1 MDLHGRLLG
10 RQLGEEP
17 FLSRSETLY
26 LAFGILWQG
35 GLYPVQRDCR
45 PVQVFTRYDKP
56 EWEPPVRVALF
67 ITCYNDTL
75 FPQTGIATVRLLER
89 LGHTV
94 EFPEDQTCC
103 GQMHS
108 NTGYGDEAIPLIRR
122 FVKAFRDA
130 EVIVSPSSSCV
141 SNIRTAYLRSLADTD
156 DEALKLDVIELVPRV
171 FELSQFLVKS
181 SGSRM
186 SGPIIPAASPTTPPA
201 IRCAR

>member
-1 MDLHGRLLG
+1 VPLKSRLAA
-10 RQLGEEP
+10 RKP
-17 FLSRSETLY
+17 
-26 LAFGILWQG
+26 
-35 GLYPVQRDCR
+35 QRDYR
-45 PVQVFTRYDKP
+45 PLQVFTRYNKP

-130 EVIVSPSSSCV
+130 EVIVSPSSCV

-171 FELSQFLVKS
+171 FELSQFLVNKLGIEDVGAYFRLFQVLCDQPEVGIS
-181 SGSRM
+181 FGKQPGK
-186 SGPIIPAASPTTPPA
+186 GPVSTRRGMTI
-201 IRCAR
+201 

>member
-1 MDLHGRLLG
+1 M
-10 RQLGEEP
+10 
-17 FLSRSETLY
+17 
-26 LAFGILWQG
+26 
-35 GLYPVQRDCR
+35 
-45 PVQVFTRYDKP
+45 
-56 EWEPPVRVALF
+56 RVALF

-122 FVKAFRDA
+122 FVKSFRDA

-141 SNIRTAYLRSLADTD
+141 SNIRTAWLRTLADTG
-156 DEALKLDVIELVPRV
+156 DEALKRDVAEIVPRV
-171 FELSQFLVKS
+171 FELSQFLVERLGIDDVGAYYPRRVTYHPTCNSLRALKV
-181 SGSRM
+181 GEAPMRLLAKVRGLDLVELVTEYLERVTRDRKLERPSR
-186 SGPIIPAASPTTPPA
+186 SL
-201 IRCAR
+201 